1 MLASVFGC
9 EVRLDQLVECEPTR
23 DARLSSKPLE
33 LALERV
39 TRVGLQGEP
48 APLNALGVTAAGPV
62 AIRP

>member
-1 MLASVFGC
+1 VLS

-48 APLNALGVTAAGPV
+48 APLNAPERIVT
-62 AIRP
+62 RQRRKS